1 MTNTFAVYQ
10 TQPDGAAERRYWG
23 LTQQE
28 AQSEADRINS
38 HLADRGIPSSVS
50 SAYVG

>member
-1 MTNTFAVYQ
+1 MANTFAVYQ
-10 TQPDGAAERRYWG
+10 TQRRYWG

-50 SAYVG
+50 SACVG